1 MKQILNIAFVSV
13 ICCLNSYAQQGT
25 EVYLASLDRSNDSLK
40 IGTPINISN
49 NEGYDNQPSFF
60 SDDKILFASTRN
72 NQTDIALYDIN
83 DKTTIWLSNTPN
95 GSEYS
100 PLKILGRDAISAVR
114 LDEDGLQRLYEYDLK
129 TGDSKV
135 LLPDLKVGYHV
146 WFSSDIIVCTVLI
159 ENRMDLVV
167 YNLKENTHYTA
178 HKNVGRSLHKIPKSN
193 LISYIS
199 KAKIN
204 NGTWTIK
211 SLNPITKDAS
221 DILNVFSKIEDVT
234 WSPDGTIL
242 FSDKSRI
249 AKYQP
254 QIDNK
259 ISTLHEFHPTELE
272 MLAISRL
279 SISPNGKYLS
289 FVTKDAPDK
298 IVQKQVETF
307 NARDLEAFASC
318 YSEDVVVK
326 NFSQDTISIGRE
338 QLKDGYEAFYKKT
351 PSIEVKVS
359 SRIVIGSTVIDQ
371 EFVTIG
377 DKQKQQVAIY
387 ETDGLI
393 KTMTFIRDKKT
404 TFDPEVIVQ
413 KQLEAYNN
421 RDIDGFL
428 ATYSKQAKIYRYS
441 GELQSDGSDAM
452 RSDYVDFFN
461 SSPDLHCEIVNR
473 IVIGNIVID
482 EESITANGKIFK
494 GVAIYE
500 VENNEIVKV
509 TFVN

>member
-1 MKQILNIAFVSV
+1 MKQLHKLVFVS
-13 ICCLNSYAQQGT
+13 IFCCLTTFAQQGT
-25 EVYLASLDRSNDSLK
+25 EVYVANLDLSNDSLK
-40 IGTPINISN
+40 INEVINISK

-72 NQTDIALYDIN
+72 NQTDIALYDIS

-100 PLKILGRDAISAVR
+100 PLKISGRDAVSAVR
-114 LDEDGLQRLYEYDLK
+114 LDQDGLQRLYEYDLK
-129 TGDSKV
+129 TGNSKV

-178 HKNVGRSLHKIPKSN
+178 HKNVGRSLHKIPDTE
-193 LISYIS
+193 LISFI
-199 KAKIN
+199 AKDGEN
-204 NGTWTIK
+204 STIT
-211 SLNPITKDAS
+211 SLNPNSKETDVIVTLEGDSEDVAWTKDGSLITAYNKYLLAFKPS
-221 DILNVFSKIEDVT
+221 IDTEWRSFFEFQQTDIHGL
-234 WSPDGTIL
+234 
-242 FSDKSRI
+242 
-249 AKYQP
+249 
-254 QIDNK
+254 
-259 ISTLHEFHPTELE
+259 
-272 MLAISRL
+272 SRL
-279 SISPNGKYLS
+279 AISPNGKYLS
-289 FVTKDAPDK
+289 FVSKDAPDK

-452 RSDYVDFFN
+452 RSGYADFFN

-473 IVIGNIVID
+473 IVIGNKVID
-482 EESITANGKIFK
+482 EESITANGKTFK
-494 GVAIYE
+494 AVAIYE

>member
-1 MKQILNIAFVSV
+1 MKQLHKLVFVS
-13 ICCLNSYAQQGT
+13 IFCCLTTFAQQGT
-25 EVYLASLDRSNDSLK
+25 EVYVANLDLSPDSLK
-40 IGTPINISN
+40 INEIINISE

-83 DKTTIWLSNTPN
+83 DKTTTWLTNTPN

-100 PLKILGRDAISAVR
+100 PLKIPGRDAVSAVR

-129 TGDSKV
+129 TGNSKV
-135 LLPDLKVGYHV
+135 LLADLKVGYHV

-159 ENRMDLVV
+159 ENRMDLLV

-178 HKNVGRSLHKIPKSN
+178 HKNVGRSLHKIPNTK
-193 LISYIS
+193 LISFI
-199 KAKIN
+199 AKDGEN
-204 NGTWTIK
+204 STIT
-211 SLNPITKDAS
+211 SLNPNSKETDVIVTLEGDSEDVAWTKDGSLITAYNKYLLAFKPS
-221 DILNVFSKIEDVT
+221 IDTEWRSFFEFQQTDIHGL
-234 WSPDGTIL
+234 
-242 FSDKSRI
+242 
-249 AKYQP
+249 
-254 QIDNK
+254 
-259 ISTLHEFHPTELE
+259 
-272 MLAISRL
+272 SRL
-279 SISPNGKYLS
+279 AISPNGKYLS

-404 TFDPEVIVQ
+404 TFDPEIIVQ

-473 IVIGNIVID
+473 IVIGNKVID
-482 EESITANGKIFK
+482 EESITANGKTFK